1 MDKTIVN
8 PLRGIAMKV
17 CSIVLFVCM
26 SSLIKLGG
34 EGLATGQITFFR
46 SFFAM
51 FPILGWL
58 LISGE
63 LKGAFKTANP
73 VGHFYRGFIGV
84 SSMALGFYGI
94 VHLPLPEYIAI
105 GYAQPL
111 FAVIAGWLMLG
122 EIVRRYRWSAVAAG
136 FVGVVIILWPRLE
149 AIRSGTL
156 GLEGTM
162 GAAAVLTAAA
172 ISAVAMVHVRQL
184 VRTENTPT
192 IVLYFSL
199 SSSCFAL
206 LTLPFGWVAMTPAS
220 AGLLIVAGFFGGA
233 GQILLTESYRY
244 ADVSAVAPF
253 EYTSIIWGTI
263 AGYFLFSEFP
273 DHTLILGTIIVIGS
287 GIFIIYRENRL
298 AKERI
303 AAHRREKIIA
313 DA

>member
-1 MDKTIVN
+1 MDKTIAN

-58 LISGE
+58 ALNGQ
-63 LKGAFKTANP
+63 LRGAFRTANP

-84 SSMALGFYGI
+84 SSMALGFFGI

-111 FAVIAGWLMLG
+111 FAVIAGWLLLG

-136 FVGVVIILWPRLE
+136 FIGVIIILWPRLE
-149 AIRSGTL
+149 AMRSGTL
-156 GLEGTM
+156 GIEGTM
-162 GAAAVLTAAA
+162 GAIAVLASAA
-172 ISAVAMVHVRQL
+172 ISAIAMVHVRQL

-199 SSSCFAL
+199 SSSCFSL
-206 LTLPFGWVAMTPAS
+206 LTLPFGWAAMTPGS
-220 AGLLIVAGFFGGA
+220 AGLLIVAGFFGGV

-263 AGYFLFSEFP
+263 SGYLLFNELP
-273 DHTLILGTIIVIGS
+273 DETLILGTAIVIGS
-287 GIFIIYRENRL
+287 GIFIIYRESRRT
-298 AKERI
+298 KELI
-303 AAHRREKIIA
+303 AARAREKIIA

>member
-58 LISGE
+58 ALNGE
-63 LKGAFKTANP
+63 LRGAFRTSNP

-84 SSMALGFYGI
+84 CSMALGFFGI

-111 FAVIAGWLMLG
+111 FAVVAGAVLLN
-122 EIVRRYRWSAVAAG
+122 EVVRRYRWGAVAAG
-136 FVGVVIILWPRLE
+136 FIGVIIILWPRLD
-149 AIRSGTL
+149 AIREGTL
-156 GLEGTM
+156 GATGTM
-162 GAAAVLTAAA
+162 GAIAVLTSAA

-199 SSSCFAL
+199 SSSCFSL
-206 LTLPFGWVAMTPAS
+206 LTLPFGWVAMTPTS
-220 AGLLIVAGFFGGA
+220 AGLLILAGFFGGV

-263 AGYFLFSEFP
+263 AGYLLFSELP
-273 DHTLILGTIIVIGS
+273 DETLIFGTAIVIS
-287 GIFIIYRENRL
+287 AGIFIIFRESRR
-298 AKERI
+298 AKELL
-303 AAHRREKIIA
+303 AARQQSPPIS
-313 DA
+313 

>member
-1 MDKTIVN
+1 MDKTIAN

-51 FPILGWL
+51 FPIVGWL
-58 LISGE
+58 ALSGTI
-63 LKGAFKTANP
+63 KGAFRTANP
-73 VGHFYRGFIGV
+73 LGHFYRGFIGV
-84 SSMALGFYGI
+84 SSMALGFFGI

-111 FAVIAGWLMLG
+111 FAVIAGAVLLK

-149 AIRSGTL
+149 AIRNGTL
-156 GLEGTM
+156 GVEGTL
-162 GAAAVLTAAA
+162 GAVATLSAAA
-172 ISAVAMVHVRQL
+172 ISAIAMVHVRQL
-184 VRTENTPT
+184 VRTESTPT
-192 IVLYFSL
+192 IVFYFSL

-206 LTLPFGWVAMTPAS
+206 LTLPFGWVAMTPLS
-220 AGLLIVAGFFGGA
+220 AGLLIVAGFFGGV

-263 AGYFLFSEFP
+263 AGYLLFDEFP
-273 DHTLILGTIIVIGS
+273 DETLILGTAIVIGS
-287 GIFIIYRENRL
+287 GIFIIYRESKRT
-298 AKERI
+298 KELI
-303 AAHRREKIIA
+303 AAREREKLIA